1 MNITSTRLLFT
12 TLLVLSPGL
21 TSCVTSRMHQQA
33 ISEKDAEIERLREER
48 TSLKSQIQKLKGSL
62 ETAQGQLADANARVI
77 EPVVQETPVKTDP
90 ELDAL
95 GIGVSKR
102 DGNTVISIPSSITF
116 ASGQAALSKD
126 GKDAIQKVAKLLR
139 KEHAGMRYVI
149 EGHTDD
155 EPIKKSKFE
164 SNRDLSY
171 ARAKAVL
178 EYLVTDCSIE
188 DGDCVLSAHGQYDP
202 VATGKGDKDKA
213 KNRRVEIVVMAR

>member
-1 MNITSTRLLFT
+1 MNLTSTRLLFT
-12 TLLVLSPGL
+12 TLILLAPGL
-21 TSCVTSRMHQQA
+21 TSCVSSRLHQQA
-33 ISEKDAEIERLREER
+33 ITEKDSEIERLREER

-62 ETAQGQLADANARVI
+62 ELAQGQLADASARVI
-77 EPVVQETPVKTDP
+77 EPTVKEEPARSNP

-102 DGNTVISIPSSITF
+102 DGHTVISIPAAITF

-126 GKDAIQKVAKLLR
+126 GKDAIQKVSKLLR

-188 DGDCVLSAHGQYDP
+188 DADCVIAAHGQYEP
-202 VATGKGDKDKA
+202 VATGKADKDKA
-213 KNRRVEIVVMAR
+213 RNRRVEIVVMNR

>member
-1 MNITSTRLLFT
+1 MNLTSTRLLLSA
-12 TLLVLSPGL
+12 LLVLSPGL
-21 TSCVTSRMHQQA
+21 VSCVSSRMHQQA
-33 ISEKDAEIERLREER
+33 ITEKDAEIERLREER
-48 TSLKSQIQKLKGSL
+48 TSLKSQIQKLKSNL

-77 EPVVQETPVKTDP
+77 EPVVKEEPVQTNP
-90 ELDAL
+90 ELEAL

-116 ASGQAALSKD
+116 ASGQAMLSKE

-139 KEHAGMRYVI
+139 KEHAGMHYMI

-164 SNRDLSY
+164 SNRELSY

-178 EYLVTDCSIE
+178 DFLVSDCSIE
-188 DGDCVLSAHGQYDP
+188 DGDCVIMAYGPHNP
-202 VATGKGDKDKA
+202 VAGGKSDKDKA
-213 KNRRVEIVVMAR
+213 KNRRVEIVVTAP